1 MKQVTAAII
10 IENGKILIARRPLHD
25 ALANKWE
32 FPGGKIEYGETP
44 EECLKRELMEEFGIK
59 ARIGEYFCNSIYY
72 YEQGEIELLA
82 YFVQWEAGELTPFA
96 HEAIKWVLPEEL
108 KEQDFAPA
116 DIPIVERLMRGAYK

>member
-44 EECLKRELMEEFGIK
+44 E
-59 ARIGEYFCNSIYY
+59 
-72 YEQGEIELLA
+72 
-82 YFVQWEAGELTPFA
+82 
-96 HEAIKWVLPEEL
+96 
-108 KEQDFAPA
+108 
-116 DIPIVERLMRGAYK
+116 